1 MAALTLTLR
10 SAPAR
15 SIDLSPLTP
24 ERLTGLD
31 MSAIGALP
39 LSGGLCV
46 ADVFDIDS
54 GDAQQLVIRNSCDRL
69 THIGVATRSGTITV
83 EGDCGAYAGLG
94 LNGGRLDVNGNAGPF
109 AGSGMKAGLIRIYG
123 NAGDF
128 AGGALE
134 GDRQGMRGGTLAI
147 HGDAGDRAGERM
159 RRGLL
164 LIGGNAGAYCGAN
177 MLAGTIFVAG
187 KVGMMPGFSLKRG
200 TLLLARMPDNLPVTF
215 QDSGE
220 HSLLFLTL
228 LEKQLQRDRES
239 FARFLPFSQTVR
251 RYCGDLAWGG
261 TGEILIFS

>member
-1 MAALTLTLR
+1 MTVLTLTLR
-10 SAPAR
+10 SPPVR
-15 SIDLSPLTP
+15 SVDLSALTP
-24 ERLTGLD
+24 ERLAGL
-31 MSAIGALP
+31 SAAQIGALQ
-39 LSGGLCV
+39 LRNVSCV
-46 ADVFDIDS
+46 ADLFDIES
-54 GDAQQLVIRNSCDRL
+54 GDAQHLVIRNSCDRL
-69 THIGVATRSGTITV
+69 THIGAAMRSGTITV

-94 LNGGRLDVNGNAGPF
+94 LNGGHLNVTGSAGSF
-109 AGSGMKAGLIRIYG
+109 AGSGMNAGMIQIHG

-128 AGGALE
+128 AGGAIE
-134 GDRQGMRGGTLAI
+134 GNRQGMRGGTLAI

-164 LIGGNAGAYCGAN
+164 LVGGNAGAYCGAN

-187 KVGMMPGFSLKRG
+187 EAGMMPGFSLKRG
-200 TLLLARMPDNLPVTF
+200 TLLLAHMPEHLPATF

-228 LEKQLQRDRES
+228 LEKQLQRDRHS
-239 FARFLPFSQTVR
+239 FARFLPISRKVR

>member
-1 MAALTLTLR
+1 MTALTLTLR
-10 SAPAR
+10 SPPAR
-15 SIDLSPLTP
+15 SVDLSALTP
-24 ERLTGLD
+24 ERLAGLNE
-31 MSAIGALP
+31 AQIGALQ
-39 LSGGLCV
+39 LRSGLCV
-46 ADVFDIDS
+46 ADLFDIDA
-54 GDAQQLVIRNSCDRL
+54 GDAQHLSIRNSCNRL
-69 THIGVATRSGTITV
+69 THIGAALRSGTITV

-94 LNGGRLDVNGNAGPF
+94 LNGGHLNVTGSAGTF
-109 AGSGMKAGLIRIYG
+109 AGSGMKAGMIQIHG

-128 AGGALE
+128 AGGAIE

-147 HGDAGDRAGERM
+147 HGDAGDRAGDRM

-164 LIGGNAGAYCGAN
+164 LVGGNAGAYCGAN

-187 KVGMMPGFSLKRG
+187 KAGMMPGFSLKRG
-200 TLLLARMPDNLPVTF
+200 TLLLARMPEHLPVTF

-228 LEKQLQRDRES
+228 LEKQLQRDRQS
-239 FARFLPFSQTVR
+239 FARFLPFRPKVR